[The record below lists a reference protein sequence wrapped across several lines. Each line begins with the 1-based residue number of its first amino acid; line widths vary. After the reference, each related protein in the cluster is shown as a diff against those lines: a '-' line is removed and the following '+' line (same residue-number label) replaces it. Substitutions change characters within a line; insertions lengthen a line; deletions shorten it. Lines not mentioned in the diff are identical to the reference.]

1 MSQYVIQDAITGNE
15 IRQLRGLLGMS
26 QRELAGFL
34 RCSVRTV
41 EYWESKEEKIT
52 GPLVPLIEILLRKP
66 ELVRKLELP
75 PNRLKLRLWYYYRQ
89 MVCTVID
96 VDELTREV
104 EIHNYIANPLFR
116 AFGVNTDPSFEDYET
131 FLESRCFP
139 RTRDKIKLELKALDL
154 PFYDPIMII
163 EKTGGRMAED
173 DFWLRIERS
182 AND

>member
-52 GPLVPLIEILLRKP
+52 GPLVPLVEILLRKP

-96 VDELTREV
+96 VDELTR
-104 EIHNYIANPLFR
+104 ITNA
-116 AFGVNTDPSFEDYET
+116 T
-131 FLESRCFP
+131 P
-139 RTRDKIKLELKALDL
+139 RNCR
-154 PFYDPIMII
+154 
-163 EKTGGRMAED
+163 
-173 DFWLRIERS
+173 
-182 AND
+182 